1 MPYDNDAWWQ
11 PQKWTQCGMVQQ
23 KTIRKCATCGA
34 TEQGRA
40 AYGKHYCFEC
50 WDTYRTEQD
59 SRRWHDHQP
68 PEQEERQS
76 TATTAAA
83 PVGES
88 GGGGSHLST
97 AATMEQ
103 SSPVVTHASD
113 APIEAGD
120 NNDQAHTE
128 DGDNP
133 EAGSIKSKA
142 KPRRPPARLWCQLLL
157 HKQHQGFDLI
167 PMLIGRG
174 GCNMKD
180 IHLATKAKVRN
191 PP

>member
-133 EAGSIKSKA
+133 EAGSIKSMFRPRA
-142 KPRRPPARLWCQLLL
+142 KKHVFVAGRRLLIRACFMRQETMLW
-157 HKQHQGFDLI
+157 
-167 PMLIGRG
+167 
-174 GCNMKD
+174 
-180 IHLATKAKVRN
+180 LAMVGPCLWQTC
-191 PP
+191 